1 LQNYISIGSSSVAI
15 IALFALGH
23 IFNAMSM
30 LLMGILQMSK
40 DLAGLAQNLPNEISD
55 MIQKNIP
62 APATPLV
69 NLAAF
74 IEKMPLIIIVT
85 QVVLIVMLTIV
96 AVFVGR
102 NLKKT
107 VAVINETNATK
118 KGHDPKIIPFCF
130 MLSPLSL

>member
-1 LQNYISIGSSSVAI
+1 VLLAVVYFIKEAAYNFKRQLQNYISIGSSSVAI

-102 NLKKT
+102 NMKKP
-107 VAVINETNATK
+107 VAVINEN
-118 KGHDPKIIPFCF
+118 
-130 MLSPLSL
+130 